1 MVDTPQTPVSVVF
14 CTAPPEKAHSIAS
27 ELVNAGLAACVN
39 VLPVRSVYRWDGQV
53 VDDSEDLLIIKTT
66 TDTVP
71 ELTKAILKV
80 HPYEVP
86 EIISLPVQDGFM
98 GYLDW
103 VAGAIHPGPDMEGK

>member
-1 MVDTPQTPVSVVF
+1 MTETPKTPVSVVF

-27 ELVNAGLAACVN
+27 ELVQAGLAACVN
-39 VLPVRSVYRWDGQV
+39 ILPVRSVYRWEGQV
-53 VDDSEDLLIIKTT
+53 VDDGEDLLIIKTT

-71 ELTKAILKV
+71 ELTEAILKI

-86 EIISLPVQDGFM
+86 EIISLPVQDGCI

-103 VAGAIHPGPDMEGK
+103 VAGEIRPGPPGVEK